1 MSTTGRST
9 IANVSDPDAPVASS
23 HPPGW
28 WQASDL
34 QWYPPELHSD
44 PEHRA
49 RHVTTI
55 RPSPASD
62 GQAPQ
67 SLFDL
72 DPAPPLDPSVAAAFE
87 PPRRLRATAALWG
100 LGLVVLVGLVVAALV
115 LAFQS
120 DGDDP
125 AVEPAAV
132 PTESAQ
138 GAGEPDVTRPTSV
151 GRPDQPADLGQ
162 VWGWPEW
169 RGTVIDV
176 IDTADTDLLDLDATP
191 IAEGRS
197 HVVVLYEAT
206 YLGDEVA
213 AFEPFLVDAAGTT
226 VHATN
231 ACLIGDDQLEQ
242 WGVARNR
249 FELVPGQT
257 ARFADC
263 IEVDTAAVPDLVV
276 TLANVNVFA
285 SSVAYRSGGDALP
298 ELQPHGIDAGG
309 RALPTEPLGTELGT
323 AVWSGA
329 VVDVLDVDAAGLLAS
344 FADPPR
350 EGHRYLAVVFTATNL
365 TGQAGDFVPLRV
377 TGLGREVYEPING
390 CWLDDAALN
399 ARGIGTDRSLA
410 PPDQT
415 VTLADCIEVPTDDVE
430 SLVIRLEDGLSAEN
444 AAVLYPVPDP
454 LG

>member
-1 MSTTGRST
+1 M
-9 IANVSDPDAPVASS
+9 ASS

-49 RHVTTI
+49 RYATAI
-55 RPSPASD
+55 RP
-62 GQAPQ
+62 APTRVDDPSQ

-72 DPAPPLDPSVAAAFE
+72 DPAPPLDPSVTEAFD

-115 LAFQS
+115 LAFRS
-120 DGDDP
+120 DGDDA
-125 AVEPAAV
+125 AVEPAAA
-132 PTESAQ
+132 PTASLQET
-138 GAGEPDVTRPTSV
+138 GELDVTLPTSV
-151 GRPDQPADLGQ
+151 GRPDQPADLGE
-162 VWGWPEW
+162 VWGWPQW
-169 RGTVIDV
+169 RATVIDV
-176 IDTADTDLLDLDATP
+176 IDTAGTDLLDLDATP
-191 IAEGRS
+191 VAADRS

-226 VHATN
+226 VHAGN
-231 ACLIGDDQLEQ
+231 ACLIGDDQLERL
-242 WGVARNR
+242 GVARNR

-257 ARFADC
+257 ARFAEC
-263 IEVDTAAVPDLVV
+263 IEVDTAAVAELVV

-285 SSVAYRSGGDALP
+285 SSVAYRAGGDALP
-298 ELQPHGIDAGG
+298 ALQPHGIEAGA
-309 RALPTEPLGTELGT
+309 RILPTEPLGTELGT
-323 AVWSGA
+323 TVWSGA
-329 VVDVLDVDAAGLLAS
+329 VVDVLDVDAAGLLAG
-344 FADPPR
+344 FADPAR

-365 TGQAGDFVPLRV
+365 AGQAGDFVPLRV

-415 VTLADCIEVPTDDVE
+415 VTLADCIEVPDDDVD

-444 AAVLYPVPDP
+444 AAVLYPIPDP